1 MSPWHC
7 IITPWANWVAFL
19 RSHEARGRNWIKK
32 ADLDKRAVMVE
43 KIEIDWPRGGPTDAI
58 NSHSDSLVTRTKAIC
73 VQSNT
78 HTAYGWE
85 RETDGGIRLMRDWE
99 RYRADRVSPE
109 RSPIHFRKLVL
120 SKGLLQKKKNNNY
133 WAVLLHHHV
142 VIDIPSS
149 PQHSYKVLW
158 SIFC

>member
-19 RSHEARGRNWIKK
+19 RSHEARGRNWIKQ
-32 ADLDKRAVMVE
+32 ADLEKRAVMVE

-58 NSHSDSLVTRTKAIC
+58 NSHSASSVTRTKAIC
-73 VQSNT
+73 EQSNT

-85 RETDGGIRLMRDWE
+85 RDRWRRQTDERLRE
-99 RYRADRVSPE
+99 RERGTEPTVSPQ
-109 RSPIHFRKLVL
+109 SKVQLISVNWTVCVRKN
-120 SKGLLQKKKNNNY
+120 KIKY

-142 VIDIPSS
+142 VTDIPASS
-149 PQHSYKVLW
+149 QHSYKVW
-158 SIFC
+158 SIYC